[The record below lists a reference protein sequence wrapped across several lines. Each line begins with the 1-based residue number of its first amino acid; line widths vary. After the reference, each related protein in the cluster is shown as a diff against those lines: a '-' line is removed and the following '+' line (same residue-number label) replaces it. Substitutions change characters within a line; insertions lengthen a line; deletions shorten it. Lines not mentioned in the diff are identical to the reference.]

1 MITVSTFVHLPRMFL
16 FPDFLCDK
24 RIGLITMDL
33 VYISLHIKLMVITR
47 VFQAEQLSLL
57 CGGAI
62 LGLCF

>member
-1 MITVSTFVHLPRMFL
+1 MGYFLPRMFL
-16 FPDFLCDK
+16 FPDLLYDK

-47 VFQAEQLSLL
+47 VFQAEQLSPL
-57 CGGAI
+57 CGGTI